1 MKDSNKVLVIGG
13 GGREHA
19 IIHKLKESDK
29 VSKIY
34 CAPGNGGITRDAECV
49 PIGIMEFD
57 KLVDFL
63 NQYNSSKK
71 IICNYINFA
80 IPASVCKN
88 IFLFVI
94 FG

>member
-1 MKDSNKVLVIGG
+1 MPDNITYSISGD
-13 GGREHA
+13 
-19 IIHKLKESDK
+19 LKHIAK
-29 VSKIY
+29 
-34 CAPGNGGITRDAECV
+34 
-49 PIGIMEFD
+49 FD

-88 IFLFVI
+88 IFFIQNTYSFSYRYKTINHNYTIVKRSE
-94 FG
+94 